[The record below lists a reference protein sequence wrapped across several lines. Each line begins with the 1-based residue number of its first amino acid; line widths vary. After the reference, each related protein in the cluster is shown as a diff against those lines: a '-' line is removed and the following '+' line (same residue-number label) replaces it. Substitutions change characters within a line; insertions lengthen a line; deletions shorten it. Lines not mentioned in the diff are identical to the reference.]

1 MVPKAVTRFVSYL
14 RVSTDRQGRSGLGI
28 EAQREAVARHVASA
42 GGRIVAEFVEV
53 ESGRKAD
60 RPALAEA
67 LAACRKHRAVLV
79 IAKLDRLARN
89 ARFLLGVVEGSGEG
103 GVVFCDLPTIPAGPV
118 GKFTVTQMAAVAE
131 LEAGLIGE
139 RTRAALAA
147 AKARGV
153 KLGGRRPG
161 SADVAPYAREGNAAS
176 VAARRDAAGRRAAD
190 LVPIIRELQGQGV
203 TSLAALARELTAK
216 GIRTPRGGTPW
227 RPVQVMRVL
236 AHAPS

>member
-1 MVPKAVTRFVSYL
+1 VAHRFVPYL

-28 EAQREAVARHVASA
+28 EAQREAVARHVASV
-42 GGRIVAEFVEV
+42 GGRIVAELVEV
-53 ESGRKAD
+53 ESGRKTD

-67 LAACRKHRAVLV
+67 LAACRKHKATL
-79 IAKLDRLARN
+79 ILAKLDRLARN
-89 ARFLLGVVEGSGEG
+89 ARFLLTVVEGTGEG

-118 GKFTVTQMAAVAE
+118 GKFMVTQMAAVAE

-153 KLGGRRPG
+153 KLGGWRPA

-176 VAARRDAAGRRAAD
+176 VAARREAASRRAAD
-190 LVPIIRELQGQGV
+190 LAPIIRELQAAGV
-203 TSLAALARELTAK
+203 TSLGALARELTAR
-216 GIRTPRGGTPW
+216 GVPTPQGKAKWQAG
-227 RPVQVMRVL
+227 QVDRLVKQM
-236 AHAPS
+236 AGAD